1 MVDLFNNR
9 MEAQRDVL
17 NVVNGRRQWRE
28 ELCGLS
34 LNAIERWVRANQVD
48 RDGSLTTLLMQIST
62 KLSFLATKSQE
73 QVSEDYRKLSSEVSE
88 LTDDLNAALG

>member
-1 MVDLFNNR
+1 MDLFNNR

-17 NVVNGRRQWRE
+17 NAVNSRRQWRE

-48 RDGSLTTLLMQIST
+48 RDGLLTTLLIQIST